1 MKTFKCQNCGVYCYS
16 AADQKTCA
24 RCQGKLKE
32 VNINMKETVKA
43 SDVKDNHDA
52 VEMNQVQDTTKA
64 KGNQIPDEILQELA
78 IMQKRFRKLYSEY
91 RLCGIG
97 DSAGVHLTSEAF
109 LDTFADYERSDFD
122 RPGYTEQLETTAYGV
137 KFFCIR

>member
-1 MKTFKCQNCGVYCYS
+1 MKKFTCKNCGVYCYS

-24 RCQGKLKE
+24 RCQWKLKE
-32 VNINMKETVKA
+32 ETMSNKKA
-43 SDVKDNHDA
+43 PDVSHDA
-52 VEMNQVQDTTKA
+52 VENNQSQDSTETEKYQIP
-64 KGNQIPDEILQELA
+64 NQILGELSD
-78 IMQKRFRKLYSEY
+78 MQRRFRELYSKY

-97 DSAGVHLTSEAF
+97 DSTGVHLTSEAF

-122 RPGYTEQLETTAYGV
+122 HLDYTEKLETTAYGI

>member
-1 MKTFKCQNCGVYCYS
+1 MKKYRCQKCGVYCFS

-32 VNINMKETVKA
+32 ETMSNIIKA
-43 SDVKDNHDA
+43 SDVMPDNHDA
-52 VEMNQVQDTTKA
+52 KIQLQYIEEPKE
-64 KGNQIPDEILQELA
+64 NQIPDEILQELA
-78 IMQKRFRKLYSEY
+78 TMQKRFRELYKKY

-97 DSAGVHLTSEAF
+97 DSAGVHLASEAF

-122 RPGYTEQLETTAYGV
+122 RPGYTEQLEAVMHSV